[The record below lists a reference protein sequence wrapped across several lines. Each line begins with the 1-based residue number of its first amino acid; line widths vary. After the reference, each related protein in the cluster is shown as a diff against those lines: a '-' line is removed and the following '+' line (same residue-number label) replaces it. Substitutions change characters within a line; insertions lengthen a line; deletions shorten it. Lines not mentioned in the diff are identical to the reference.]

1 MITLENR
8 FFPVRSAVCFLVEGG
23 IILLSVLASFALLQ
37 GSGGDGI
44 VDLQDALIRGVVIA
58 VFCQACMY
66 FLDLYDLKHSQ
77 ARGELF
83 FSIVFAIGFVC
94 IGIGLVSFCV
104 PDFGVEG
111 KMYYLTIVFVAA
123 FLLLWRIAFDYYL
136 AELAPRQNLLIVGTG
151 SVARMVAQEVKER
164 ERLGFKLVGFV
175 AAPSELEARV
185 GSIGKV
191 LGDYPDLPMLVKN
204 YSVRELV
211 VALGERR
218 GEYPVKE
225 MLHLKV
231 SGCKVVEWPGFFE
244 KLAGRIP
251 IDNLSPSFFIFSQ
264 GFQKSKIV
272 LAIRRVISML
282 ISALMLIVLLPIL
295 AVVAILIKLDSPG
308 AIIYS
313 QDRVGQNGRLF
324 RIYKFRS
331 MRNDAEA
338 DGTPRWASKDDDRI
352 TRVGRIIRILRID
365 ELPQLFNVLQGDLDL
380 VGPRPERPAFV
391 EELQRLFPYYSLR
404 HTVKPGL
411 TGWAQV
417 MFMYSGTIEES
428 KEKLQY
434 DLCYI
439 KNMSVKLDLLI
450 LFKTMKIVLLGR
462 GAR

>member
-313 QDRVGQNGRLF
+313 QDRVGQNGRPF
-324 RIYKFRS
+324 RIHKFRS

-434 DLCYI
+434 DLFYI